1 MYDSSLV
8 DVLTK
13 SISFL
18 DQRYGNLND
27 AICFA
32 RDEPYTYDC
41 QQMGFEDEL
50 REEWINQS
58 GSNGF
63 PSSCSFCADD
73 TFDPTTGCNPDTS
86 AGEIDPGGIGCS
98 LTGLLNSGVPNLV
111 ALFEQYVSPFNQVP
125 NASAAP
131 VCAGCRDHGQ
141 MIPPDQTKCDFVDIV
156 EEIYAD
162 AGGTPN
168 VYTPGGSDLQVFS
181 TGSNATF
188 GADRPG
194 VFVGTMYQSNWN
206 SNLII
211 NGQAPFGGG
220 GLNLPGGSLEGF
232 GSPAVRVYGKT
243 ELRDGA
249 DFSDGSVTCGPEC
262 IEGIMAGAGRLP
274 HDRYDIIHV
283 ANPVRVGVV
292 VKDVGL
298 CNCLQQELND
308 VEMEWNQT
316 GDWMDYDGGR
326 IGTVVNGYRYNYD
339 GDTGNRR
346 RQFSKDDQ
354 ISTISESE
362 SEKWTPSTKWK
373 IRVRDL
379 GQKSGDVIG
388 NLLPQQTSVLTP
400 DLGLNAGPSDVYPAG
415 QFELNDSSVPDTIAA
430 KWYHN
435 PLATPDLGGGT
446 DIGIC
451 SATSV
456 FVFGN
461 DQFGRVFVDGGNNGI
476 QVPNIP
482 QTSGVHQ
489 TYLLCNG
496 NAGSVISALPGSP
509 GQVPNF
515 DGLLNDGRCD
525 VNGNCIKD
533 ATSGAGACS
542 YTGNSFAPFYLPPS
556 PCKDCTSPFT
566 RTLPV
571 GYGSAV
577 DGFVGVSPRSSAFS
591 DYVSNSFFRD
601 NYANESQTDFGQL
614 FMGYYLARK
623 IVDGECVTMLCPED
637 SNSDNY
643 CKALRDCK

>member
-1 MYDSSLV
+1 M
-8 DVLTK
+8 DVLTR

-27 AICFA
+27 AICFSK
-32 RDEPYTYDC
+32 DEPYTYDC
-41 QQMGFEDEL
+41 VQMTEEDKL
-50 REEWINQS
+50 REEWVTQS
-58 GSNGF
+58 GSSAF
-63 PSSCSFCADD
+63 PAFCSFCDDD
-73 TFDPTTGCNPDTS
+73 TFNPTTGCNPDTS
-86 AGEIDPGGIGCS
+86 AGEYDPSGIGCS
-98 LTGLLNSGVPNLV
+98 LTGLLNPGIPNLV
-111 ALFEQYVSPFNQVP
+111 ALFEQYIAPFKNVP
-125 NASAAP
+125 NASALP

-141 MIPPDQTKCDFVDIV
+141 MIPPDQPICDFVDIV
-156 EEIYAD
+156 KDIYEDDGASL
-162 AGGTPN
+162 PN
-168 VYTPGGSDLQVFS
+168 VYNSGSDLQVFS
-181 TGSNATF
+181 TGSNATLS
-188 GADRPG
+188 ADRPG

-211 NGQAPFGGG
+211 NGQVPFGGG
-220 GLNLPGGSLEGF
+220 GLNLPGGDLEGF
-232 GSPAVRVYGKT
+232 GSPAIRVYGKT

-249 DFSDGSVTCGPEC
+249 DFSNGSVTCGPEC
-262 IEGIMAGAGRLP
+262 IEGIVAGAGRLP
-274 HDRYDIIHV
+274 HDRYDIIHI

-326 IGTVVNGYRYNYD
+326 IGTIVNGYRYNYD

-354 ISTISESE
+354 ISTISESR
-362 SEKWTPSTKWK
+362 SGKWDPSTKWK
-373 IRVRDL
+373 IRVSDL
-379 GQKSGDVIG
+379 GQKSGELIG
-388 NLLPQQTSVLTP
+388 NLLPAQTGVLTP
-400 DLGLNAGPSDVYPAG
+400 DDGIGAGPADTIPGGEFA
-415 QFELNDSSVPDTIAA
+415 LNDSTLSDTIAA
-430 KWYHN
+430 KWYHD
-435 PLATPDLGGGT
+435 PLGFGPNLGAGNA
-446 DIGIC
+446 IGIC
-451 SATSV
+451 SATGV
-456 FVFGN
+456 FVAGN
-461 DQFGRVFVDGGNNGI
+461 DQFNRVFTDGGNNGI

-482 QTSGVHQ
+482 QPSGVHQ

-496 NAGSVISALPGSP
+496 NPNTVISALPGGT

-515 DGLLNDGRCD
+515 DGLLHAGRCD
-525 VNGNCIKD
+525 ANGNCIKD

-542 YTGNSFAPFYLPPS
+542 YTGNNLAPFYLPATN
-556 PCKDCTSPFT
+556 CRQCQNPFT

-577 DGFVGVSPRSSAFS
+577 DGFIGVSPRSSAFS

-637 SNSDNY
+637 TNSDNY
-643 CKALRDCK
+643 CKALRNCN